1 MEFYQFMIDFNVF
14 SDLKDIQLSEFS
26 NKPTSL
32 THDQVEAS
40 KELWSSADGR
50 VKAGVWECTEG
61 QFTADRTKIAEYCH
75 IISGSALVENE
86 DDKTQREIKSG
97 DLLILPI
104 GWKGK
109 WTILTHMRKLY
120 ILSES

>member
-1 MEFYQFMIDFNVF
+1 MIDFKVF
-14 SDLKDIQLSEFS
+14 SDLEDTKLSDFS
-26 NKPTSL
+26 VKPTSI
-32 THDQVEAS
+32 TDGQVEAF
-40 KELWSSADGR
+40 KELWISADGKI
-50 VKAGVWECTEG
+50 KAGVWECSEG

-86 DDKTQREIKSG
+86 DDNTRREIKSG
-97 DLLILPI
+97 DLLILPV

-109 WTILTHMRKLY
+109 WTIITHMRKLY

>member
-1 MEFYQFMIDFNVF
+1 MIDFKVF
-14 SDLKDIQLSEFS
+14 SDLEGTKLSDFS
-26 NKPTSL
+26 VKPTSI
-32 THDQVEAS
+32 TDGQVEAS
-40 KELWSSADGR
+40 KELWISADGKI
-50 VKAGVWECTEG
+50 KAGVWECSEG

-86 DDKTQREIKSG
+86 DDNTRREIKSG
-97 DLLILPI
+97 DLLILPV

-109 WTILTHMRKLY
+109 WTIITHMRKLY